1 MNLILKIFLP
11 VSIFA
16 ADWSGGADDAAT
28 IQDLNVVFENIAQA
42 VVYFA
47 GIIFFIMLLRGG
59 FTYLTSGGDPKKVAK
74 ATSTLTLS
82 IFGLVGVIVS
92 FLIIKFISNFTGVDV
107 SKFNIPQ

>member
-1 MNLILKIFLP
+1 MNLLSKILSP
-11 VSIFA
+11 SSIFA
-16 ADWSGGADDAAT
+16 ADWSGDVAT
-28 IQDLNVVFENIAQA
+28 IQDFNVVFENIAQA

-47 GIIFFIMLLRGG
+47 GLIFFIMLLRGG

>member
-1 MNLILKIFLP
+1 MNLISKIFSVTP
-11 VSIFA
+11 IFA
-16 ADWSGGADDAAT
+16 ADWSGDVAT
-28 IQDLNVVFENIAQA
+28 IQDFNVVFENIAQA